1 MVLKV
6 DNIKVDNIKKSKN
19 IKKGLLMI
27 FYQKQTFCIKNYK
40 QIQDLVHCF
49 INNWPGIADERLAI
63 FLMMYQMYPYCHLFL
78 TPVSSVP

>member
-6 DNIKVDNIKKSKN
+6 DNIKVDIIKKVKKY
-19 IKKGLLMI
+19 KKGLLMI

-49 INNWPGIADERLAI
+49 INNWPALQTMGWLVI
-63 FLMMYQMYPYCHLFL
+63 FLMMYHYCHLFL

>member
-6 DNIKVDNIKKSKN
+6 EIIKVEIIKKVKKY
-19 IKKGLLMI
+19 KKGLLMI

-40 QIQDLVHCF
+40 QIQNLVHYF
-49 INNWPGIADERLAI
+49 INNWPALQTRGWLVI
-63 FLMMYQMYPYCHLFL
+63 FLMMYHYCHLFL

>member
-6 DNIKVDNIKKSKN
+6 DIIKKVKKY
-19 IKKGLLMI
+19 KKGLLMI

-49 INNWPGIADERLAI
+49 INNWPALQTMGWLVI
-63 FLMMYQMYPYCHLFL
+63 FLMMYQMYRYCHLFL

>member
-6 DNIKVDNIKKSKN
+6 DIIKKVKKY
-19 IKKGLLMI
+19 KKGLLMI

-49 INNWPGIADERLAI
+49 INNWPALQTMGWLAI
-63 FLMMYQMYPYCHLFL
+63 FLMMYQMYRYCHLFL

>member
-6 DNIKVDNIKKSKN
+6 DNIKVDIIKKVKKY
-19 IKKGLLMI
+19 KKGLLMI

-49 INNWPGIADERLAI
+49 INNWPGIADNGMAGY
-63 FLMMYQMYPYCHLFL
+63 FFND
-78 TPVSSVP
+78 VSLLSSFFNTRVISPIA

>member
-6 DNIKVDNIKKSKN
+6 DNIKVDIIKKVKKY
-19 IKKGLLMI
+19 KKGLLMI

-49 INNWPGIADERLAI
+49 INNWPALQKRGWLVI
-63 FLMMYQMYPYCHLFL
+63 FLMMYRYCHLFL